1 MHQPR
6 NGMAAAD
13 LRDVTW
19 RKSRHSNSQG
29 ACVELAGLPGGA
41 VAVRNSS
48 HPDSPALIYT
58 PAEVEAFIRGAKD
71 GEFDDLL
78 LSWGRG
84 QDLGKASAGGPGPGQ
99 AHSGAQA
106 PRARR

>member
-29 ACVELAGLPGGA
+29 ACVELGLGDHHAGARAP
-41 VAVRNSS
+41 
-48 HPDSPALIYT
+48 
-58 PAEVEAFIRGAKD
+58 
-71 GEFDDLL
+71 
-78 LSWGRG
+78 
-84 QDLGKASAGGPGPGQ
+84 PGQ
-99 AHSGAQA
+99 GLRLDGHALRTSSGHAATAWSVFVCAQ
-106 PRARR
+106 RTNGL

>member
-1 MHQPR
+1 MHEAR
-6 NGMAAAD
+6 NGMLASE

-29 ACVELAGLPGGA
+29 TCVELAGLPDGSI
-41 VAVRNSS
+41 AVRNSE

-58 PAEVEAFIRGAKD
+58 PAELDAFIRGAKD

-78 LSWGRG
+78 S
-84 QDLGKASAGGPGPGQ
+84 
-99 AHSGAQA
+99 
-106 PRARR
+106 